1 MYERSK
7 KQMKSRGIAL
17 YLILQVIRVLPH
29 IDEQQRHKTCEKHE
43 QMEQK
48 VNVLIMEC
56 FLNKPELGR
65 SSGSWFGVEDMRS
78 WPVRGQYPSQPQPE
92 PITLTDAFE
101 SNSRNVSTEPKVLV
115 NAISSSAEKKIKNI
129 IEKQIK
135 MKDKTP
141 GGLETGLGVRFCQYI
156 EWFTWPP

>member
-1 MYERSK
+1 
-7 KQMKSRGIAL
+7 
-17 YLILQVIRVLPH
+17 
-29 IDEQQRHKTCEKHE
+29 
-43 QMEQK
+43 
-48 VNVLIMEC
+48 
-56 FLNKPELGR
+56 
-65 SSGSWFGVEDMRS
+65 MRS